1 MVREVIDIAVLLRN
15 VLSSAMDAE
24 YQGYQRYL
32 QILEE
37 LEDAG
42 SVEFSYLDENG
53 DRAALEIPIVTLVPL
68 TMLHIEEAVFDFA
81 LNVKGNSED
90 AEDLKEL
97 ERSGMLVS
105 VTSNRAED
113 ETTNLVVKVEMGQAD
128 ISSGLIAMLQ
138 KKNNSQTA

>member
-1 MVREVIDIAVLLRN
+1 MSEPIDIAVLLKN

-128 ISSGLIAMLQ
+128 ISSGLITMLQ

>member
-1 MVREVIDIAVLLRN
+1 MSEPIDIAVLLRN

-113 ETTNLVVKVEMGQAD
+113 ETTTLVVKVEMGQAD
-128 ISSGLIAMLQ
+128 ISSGLITMLQ

>member
-1 MVREVIDIAVLLRN
+1 MSEPIDIAVLLRN

-138 KKNNSQTA
+138 KKNNSQNA

>member
-1 MVREVIDIAVLLRN
+1 MSEPIDIAVLLRN

>member
-1 MVREVIDIAVLLRN
+1 MSEPIDIAVLLRN
-15 VLSSAMDAE
+15 VLSSTMDAE

-81 LNVKGNSED
+81 LNVKGSSED
-90 AEDLKEL
+90 VEDLKAL

-128 ISSGLIAMLQ
+128 ISSGLITMLQ

>member
-1 MVREVIDIAVLLRN
+1 MSETIDIAVLLRN

>member
-1 MVREVIDIAVLLRN
+1 MSEPIDIAVLLRN

-32 QILEE
+32 EILKE

-42 SVEFSYLDENG
+42 SVAFSYIDENG

-81 LNVKGNSED
+81 LNVKGSSED
-90 AEDLKEL
+90 ADDLKEL
-97 ERSGMLVS
+97 DRSGMLVTL
-105 VTSNRAED
+105 TSNSAED
-113 ETTNLVVKVEMGQAD
+113 ESTNLVVKVEMGQSD

-138 KKNNSQTA
+138 KKNNSQTE

>member
-1 MVREVIDIAVLLRN
+1 MSEPIDIAVLLRN

-128 ISSGLIAMLQ
+128 ISSGLITMLQ

>member
-1 MVREVIDIAVLLRN
+1 MSEPIDIAVLLRN

-81 LNVKGNSED
+81 LNVKGSSED
-90 AEDLKEL
+90 AEDLKAL

-128 ISSGLIAMLQ
+128 ISSGLITMLQ

>member
-1 MVREVIDIAVLLRN
+1 MSEPIDIAVLLRN
-15 VLSSAMDAE
+15 VLSSTMDAE

-90 AEDLKEL
+90 AEDLKAL

-128 ISSGLIAMLQ
+128 ISSGLITMLQ

>member
-1 MVREVIDIAVLLRN
+1 MSEPIDIAVLLRN

-90 AEDLKEL
+90 AEDLKEV

-128 ISSGLIAMLQ
+128 ISSGLITMLQ

>member
-1 MVREVIDIAVLLRN
+1 MSEPIDIAVLLRN

-42 SVEFSYLDENG
+42 SVAFSYLDENG

-68 TMLHIEEAVFDFA
+68 TMLHIEEAVFDFS
-81 LNVKGNSED
+81 LNVKGSSED
-90 AEDLKEL
+90 AEDRKEL

-113 ETTNLVVKVEMGQAD
+113 ETTNLVVKVEMGQSD

-138 KKNNSQTA
+138 KKNNSQTE

>member
-1 MVREVIDIAVLLRN
+1 MNEPIEIADLLRN
-15 VLSSAMDAE
+15 VLASAMDAE

-32 QILEE
+32 EILEE

-42 SVEFSYLDENG
+42 SVAFSYTDENG

-81 LNVKGNSED
+81 LNMKGSIEETD
-90 AEDLKEL
+90 DLKEL
-97 ERSGMLVS
+97 ERSGMMVS
-105 VTSNRAED
+105 VTTNNAED
-113 ETTNLVVKVEMGQAD
+113 DTTNLVVKVEMGQSD

-138 KKNNSQTA
+138 KKNNSQAE

>member
-1 MVREVIDIAVLLRN
+1 MSNPVEISALLKN

-24 YQGYQRYL
+24 YQGYLRYL
-32 QILEE
+32 TILEE

-42 SVEFSYLDENG
+42 SVAFSFVDENG
-53 DRAALEIPIVTLVPL
+53 ERSAIEIPIVTLVPL

-81 LNVKGNSED
+81 LNMKNTDNDSGTEGQD
-90 AEDLKEL
+90 
-97 ERSGMLVS
+97 RSGMMVT
-105 VTSNRAED
+105 VTSNNTED

-128 ISSGLIAMLQ
+128 ISSGLITMLQ

>member
-1 MVREVIDIAVLLRN
+1 MSETIDIAVLLRN
-15 VLSSAMDAE
+15 VLSSTMDAE

-81 LNVKGNSED
+81 LNMKNTDNDSGTEGQD
-90 AEDLKEL
+90 
-97 ERSGMLVS
+97 RSGMMVT
-105 VTSNRAED
+105 VTSNNTED
-113 ETTNLVVKVEMGQAD
+113 ETTNLVVKVEMGQSD

-138 KKNNSQTA
+138 KKNNSQIE

>member
-1 MVREVIDIAVLLRN
+1 
-15 VLSSAMDAE
+15 
-24 YQGYQRYL
+24 
-32 QILEE
+32 
-37 LEDAG
+37 
-42 SVEFSYLDENG
+42 
-53 DRAALEIPIVTLVPL
+53 
-68 TMLHIEEAVFDFA
+68 MLHIEEAVFDFA
-81 LNVKGNSED
+81 LNVKGSSED
-90 AEDLKEL
+90 VEDLKAL

>member
-1 MVREVIDIAVLLRN
+1 MSETIDIAVLLRN

-81 LNVKGNSED
+81 LNVKGSSED
-90 AEDLKEL
+90 VEDLKAL

>member
-1 MVREVIDIAVLLRN
+1 MSEPIDIAVLLRN

-42 SVEFSYLDENG
+42 SVAFSYLDENG

-68 TMLHIEEAVFDFA
+68 TMLHIEEAVFDFS
-81 LNVKGNSED
+81 LNVKGSSED

-105 VTSNRAED
+105 VTSNSAED
-113 ETTNLVVKVEMGQAD
+113 ETTNLVVKVEMGQSD

-138 KKNNSQTA
+138 KKNNSQTE

>member
-1 MVREVIDIAVLLRN
+1 MSEPIDIAVLLRN

-81 LNVKGNSED
+81 LNVKGSSED
-90 AEDLKEL
+90 VEDLKAL

-128 ISSGLIAMLQ
+128 ISSGLITMLQ

>member
-1 MVREVIDIAVLLRN
+1 MSETIDIAVLLRN
-15 VLSSAMDAE
+15 VLSSTMDAE

-81 LNVKGNSED
+81 LNVKGSSED
-90 AEDLKEL
+90 AEDLKAL

-113 ETTNLVVKVEMGQAD
+113 ETTNLVVKVEMGQSD

-138 KKNNSQTA
+138 KKNNSQIE

>member
-1 MVREVIDIAVLLRN
+1 MNEPIEIADLLRN
-15 VLSSAMDAE
+15 VLASAMDAE

-32 QILEE
+32 EILEE

-42 SVEFSYLDENG
+42 SVAFSYTDENG

-81 LNVKGNSED
+81 LNMKGSIEETD
-90 AEDLKEL
+90 DLKEL
-97 ERSGMLVS
+97 ERSGMMVS
-105 VTSNRAED
+105 VTTNNAED
-113 ETTNLVVKVEMGQAD
+113 DTTNLVVKVEMGQAD

-138 KKNNSQTA
+138 KKNNSQAE

>member
-1 MVREVIDIAVLLRN
+1 MSETIDIAVLLRN
-15 VLSSAMDAE
+15 VLSSTMDAE

-81 LNVKGNSED
+81 LNVKGSSED
-90 AEDLKEL
+90 VEDLKSL

-113 ETTNLVVKVEMGQAD
+113 ETTNLIVKVEMGQAD

>member
-1 MVREVIDIAVLLRN
+1 MSEPIDIAVLLRN

-32 QILEE
+32 EILKE

-42 SVEFSYLDENG
+42 SVAFSYIDENG

-81 LNVKGNSED
+81 LNVKGSSED
-90 AEDLKEL
+90 ADDLKEL
-97 ERSGMLVS
+97 ERSGMLVTL
-105 VTSNRAED
+105 TSNSAED
-113 ETTNLVVKVEMGQAD
+113 ESTNLVVKVEMGQSD

-138 KKNNSQTA
+138 KKNNSQTE

>member
-1 MVREVIDIAVLLRN
+1 MSEPIDIAVLLRN

-32 QILEE
+32 EILKE

-42 SVEFSYLDENG
+42 SVAFSYLDENG

-68 TMLHIEEAVFDFA
+68 TMLHIEEAVFDFS
-81 LNVKGNSED
+81 LNVKGSSED
-90 AEDLKEL
+90 AEDRKEL
-97 ERSGMLVS
+97 ERSGMLVTL
-105 VTSNRAED
+105 TSNSAED
-113 ETTNLVVKVEMGQAD
+113 ESTNLVVKVEMGQSD

-138 KKNNSQTA
+138 KKNNSQTE

>member
-1 MVREVIDIAVLLRN
+1 MSEPIDIAVLLRN

-24 YQGYQRYL
+24 YQGYLRYL

-138 KKNNSQTA
+138 KKNNSQNA